1 MAGKGKEQGMSVVL
15 SMGQPQ
21 KASCRTILRGFVRL
35 FMPYFL
41 DPTTRIRAWFLLIV
55 TIVCMYL
62 ETRLT
67 IHITEV
73 MKNVQD
79 ALVARNTEEF
89 WKLFWRVLELHLT
102 MIPLVACHFGGIVI
116 LRLDWR
122 RFLTHRMLQL
132 YVNKENGFYRLSMQY
147 GNVDNPDERI
157 AQNIASFTES
167 SLELTMHFIKDVLKI
182 CMNSVAL
189 YEISDNLFWAL
200 AGLCVV
206 YTLAAMGLFAG
217 PLMRVQ
223 RRVMAVEANLRYCL
237 VRLREHAESVA
248 FFGGYRYEHACSV
261 KILDHVI
268 WADYKKSGIVMLYK
282 LVTKVFHMGLELL
295 PTLVMAPRFFAHQV
309 SFGQIHQSH
318 ALFNHTKGG
327 MMDLGKELNSLTK
340 LGAESI
346 RMQELWDALHEL
358 EKEGKP
364 DKRDSKKEGQPDSE
378 LDSTDDDSEGP
389 DLEGFSS
396 KTEEPQRLKLE
407 DIDSDY
413 CQLRLE
419 VRDLTLYPPLG
430 DMPLTRGL
438 SLSLNAGESLLI
450 QGPSGSGKSSLLR
463 AIAGLW
469 VRGHGT
475 IRRTPMERCFFVP
488 QSPYICLGSLR
499 DNILYPRHQG
509 DEEPDDAAIMN
520 VLNSLN
526 IGHLPDSFGMDEEAD
541 LQKILSGGERLRL
554 NLARLLLRRGIDVA
568 FLDESTSALDEEN
581 ERTAYELVRK
591 HVGCYVSVGH
601 RPALME
607 CHTKRLELVSS
618 PGAEGCVGV
627 LKPGGLGLEL

>member
-1 MAGKGKEQGMSVVL
+1 MVL

-67 IHITEV
+67 IDTTEV
-73 MKNVQD
+73 MKNAQD
-79 ALVARNTEEF
+79 ALVAGNKEEF

-102 MIPLVACHFGGIVI
+102 MIPLAACHFGGTVI
-116 LRLDWR
+116 LSLDWR

-167 SLELTMHFIKDVLKI
+167 SLELTMQFIKDVLKI

-200 AGLCVV
+200 VGLCLV

-268 WADYKKSGIVMLYK
+268 WADYKKSGIVMLYN
-282 LVTKVFHMGLELL
+282 LVTKVFHMGLEML

-309 SFGQIHQSH
+309 SFGQIHQSQ
-318 ALFNHTKGG
+318 ALFNQTKGG
-327 MMDLGKELNSLTK
+327 MMDLGKGLNGLTK

-358 EKEGKP
+358 EKEGKR
-364 DKRDSKKEGQPDSE
+364 DKRDWKKEGQPDSE

-419 VRDLTLYPPLG
+419 VRNLTLYPPLG
-430 DMPLTRGL
+430 DMPLMRGL

-475 IRRTPMERCFFVP
+475 IRRTLMERCLFVP

-499 DNILYPRHQG
+499 DNILYPRNQG
-509 DEEPDDAAIMN
+509 DEEPDDAAIIN

-554 NLARLLLRRGIDVA
+554 NLARLLLRRGVGVA

-601 RPALME
+601 RPALVE